1 MEITL
6 RCRHYFNVFLLSI
19 INNIIPFF
27 KQTEGEAAQK
37 FSSSEIFDFD
47 SYYAQ
52 FPDQESHSFVSDFSK
67 TMVFLL
73 IYVNKPSQSNRCL
86 RILLKKVI

>member
-1 MEITL
+1 MRNLEPKKGKETWVEITL

-27 KQTEGEAAQK
+27 KLNTEEPPAK
-37 FSSSEIFDFD
+37 FSASDIFDFD

-52 FPDQESHSFVSDFSK
+52 FPDQDSRTFAAEFGK
-67 TMVFLL
+67 TMV
-73 IYVNKPSQSNRCL
+73 
-86 RILLKKVI
+86 